1 MPEKLSPVLLKVDD
15 VSWFQGNT
23 LILDKISWEVKKQE
37 HWAFIGLNGS
47 GKTSLLNI
55 LCGYIYPSKGSLE
68 VLGKTFGSSNLREL
82 RKSIGCV
89 SSSLQEKIP
98 GKDNVL
104 NTVVSGRY
112 ASLGLYDSPTPK
124 ELSKAR
130 TLLRQFDC
138 LKFSHRTY
146 ATLSQG
152 EKQKVLIM
160 RALMAS
166 PQLLILDEPTVGLDP
181 FARKNLL
188 TLIEGISKLPEAPVI
203 LYVSHYIEE
212 ILPLFT
218 HTLLLRKGKI
228 HSQGKKEKIL
238 TEANL
243 SDFFETPVKL
253 IKNKGRYELIL
264 TD

>member
-1 MPEKLSPVLLKVDD
+1 MREDDSPAILKAEA

-23 LILDKISWEVKKQE
+23 LILDKISWEVKKNE

-68 VLGKTFGSSNLREL
+68 VLGKTFGSFDLREL

-98 GKDNVL
+98 GHDTVL
-104 NTVVSGRY
+104 NTVVSGRF
-112 ASLGLYDSPTPK
+112 ASLGLFDSPTAK
-124 ELSKAR
+124 ELAKAR
-130 TLLRQFDC
+130 TLLKQFDC
-138 LKFSHRTY
+138 IKFSRRTY
-146 ATLSQG
+146 QTLSQG

-166 PQLLILDEPTVGLDP
+166 PRLLILDEPTVGLDP

-188 TLIEGISKLPEAPVI
+188 ELIEKISKLPEAPSI

-218 HTLLLRKGKI
+218 HTLLLRRGKI
-228 HSQGKKEKIL
+228 HSQGEKEKIL
-238 TEANL
+238 TEENL
-243 SDFFETPVKL
+243 SDFFETRVNLTCRKNRFKL
-253 IKNKGRYELIL
+253 VL
-264 TD
+264 

>member
-1 MPEKLSPVLLKVDD
+1 MREELSPAILKVSE

-23 LILDKISWEVKKQE
+23 LILDKISWEVKKKE

-68 VLGKTFGSSNLREL
+68 VLGKVFGSSDLREL

-98 GKDNVL
+98 GHDTVL
-104 NTVVSGRY
+104 NTVLSGRF
-112 ASLGLYDSPTPK
+112 ASLGLYDTASSK
-124 ELSKAR
+124 EISKAR

-138 LKFSHRTY
+138 LKYCHRTY
-146 ATLSQG
+146 ETLSQG

-160 RALMAS
+160 RALMPS
-166 PQLLILDEPTVGLDP
+166 PKLLILDEPTVGLDP

-188 TLIEGISKLPEAPVI
+188 NLIEGISKLPEAPAI

-218 HTLLLRKGKI
+218 HTLLLRKGNI
-228 HSQGKKEKIL
+228 HSQGEKNKIL

-253 IKNKGRYELIL
+253 LKQKKQFKLIL
-264 TD
+264 LD